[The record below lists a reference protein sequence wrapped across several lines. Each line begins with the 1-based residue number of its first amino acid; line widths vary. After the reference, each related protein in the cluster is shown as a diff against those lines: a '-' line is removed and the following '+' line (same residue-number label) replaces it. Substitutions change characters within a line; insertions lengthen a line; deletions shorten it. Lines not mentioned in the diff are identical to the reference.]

1 MMSNEET
8 KSIVTETDTE
18 IPVTENSIIPE
29 SVPDSEAEN
38 ATETESLSLE
48 QIEDL
53 RAKAAKAD
61 ENWDRLL
68 RLTADFDNFKKR
80 SARERLDS
88 IKFANES
95 LISKLIPILD
105 SFDMALTAATG
116 TQGDVLESIKTGVE
130 MIHGQLKGVL
140 TECGVEEVDAT
151 SKDFDPVWHEAVS
164 QQESA
169 DVPEGQVLQQ
179 IRKGYKLKDRL
190 IRPASVVVAKKPAQ

>member
-8 KSIVTETDTE
+8 KSTVTEPDVE
-18 IPVTENSIIPE
+18 IGETENSIMPE
-29 SVPDSEAEN
+29 SEPDSEAEN
-38 ATETESLSLE
+38 AAETEPLSLE

-53 RAKAAKAD
+53 KTKASKAD

-105 SFDMALTAATG
+105 SFDMAVTAATG
-116 TQGDVLESIKTGVE
+116 TQGDALESIKTGVE
-130 MIHGQLKGVL
+130 MIHGQLKGIL
-140 TECGVEEVDAT
+140 TESGVEEVDAT
-151 SKDFDPVWHEAVS
+151 NKDFDPVWHEAVS

-169 DVPEGQVLQQ
+169 DVPEGKVLQQ
-179 IRKGYKLKDRL
+179 IRKGYKLKERL
-190 IRPASVVVAKKPAQ
+190 IRPASVVVAKQPA